1 MPKMNKGKG
10 PGRNQRTEITLLQL
24 SEKFPDEQAAN
35 KWFERSI
42 WPDGPVCPRC
52 KGQNVY
58 RGAHKTMP
66 FRCRPCN
73 KTFSIRTG
81 TVLAASN
88 MSLRKWAY
96 AIYLELTSLKGV
108 SSMKLHRDLG
118 ISQKAAWFMLQRI
131 REAFRMD
138 MLPEFAGPVE
148 VDESYFGGL
157 EKNKHASKKANLG
170 RGPVGKAAVIGARDR
185 ATGSVAAKVIESTD
199 GPTLK
204 GFVKD
209 TAKNG
214 AKVYTDDAKAYNG
227 LENHETVKHSVSEYV
242 NGQAH
247 TNGVESFWAVLKRA
261 YHGTY
266 HQISPKHLDRYVSQ
280 FAGKH
285 NIRGMDTMDQMTHVV
300 AAMVG
305 RRLLYKDLVA

>member
-10 PGRNQRTEITLLQL
+10 PGRNQRTGITLLQL

-35 KWFERSI
+35 EWFQRSL
-42 WPDGPVCPRC
+42 WPNGPVCPRC

-58 RGAHKTMP
+58 RGTHKTMP
-66 FRCRPCN
+66 FRCRPC
-73 KTFSIRTG
+73 KRFFSVRTS

-170 RGPVGKAAVIGARDR
+170 RGPVGKTAVIGARDR

-204 GFVKD
+204 GFVND

-214 AKVYTDDAKAYNG
+214 AKVYTDDAKAYYG
-227 LENHETVKHSVSEYV
+227 LENHETVRHSVSEYV